1 MGSVGFVD
9 LATLA
14 QIVTS
19 ITNTLFVIVLAVGYY
34 YTWRTSQQ
42 TLNEMREQ
50 RVAMGRPLVIVQE
63 DYDDLPE
70 LDVVIRNVSEG
81 AARDITFE
89 FSTPIENSSGFV
101 ISELPYFRDGLDFL
115 PPHGEISCYWDDLN
129 SLIPFLEA
137 KNLRTGIHVLVR
149 YKDLSGA
156 PYESRWRLNPF
167 LYKDTRLVHR
177 KGMGDLV
184 KAVER
189 LKEQQ

>member
-1 MGSVGFVD
+1 M
-9 LATLA
+9 
-14 QIVTS
+14 
-19 ITNTLFVIVLAVGYY
+19 
-34 YTWRTSQQ
+34 
-42 TLNEMREQ
+42 
-50 RVAMGRPLVIVQE
+50 
-63 DYDDLPE
+63 
-70 LDVVIRNVSEG
+70 
-81 AARDITFE
+81 
-89 FSTPIENSSGFV
+89 
-101 ISELPYFRDGLDFL
+101 PYFRDGLDFL

-137 KNLRTGIHVLVR
+137 RNLRTGSHVLVR

>member
-101 ISELPYFRDGLDFL
+101 ISELPYFR
-115 PPHGEISCYWDDLN
+115 
-129 SLIPFLEA
+129 
-137 KNLRTGIHVLVR
+137 
-149 YKDLSGA
+149 
-156 PYESRWRLNPF
+156 
-167 LYKDTRLVHR
+167 
-177 KGMGDLV
+177 
-184 KAVER
+184 
-189 LKEQQ
+189 